1 MLSIKR
7 LEKVY
12 DFVHPNVDGIKIES
26 KVIKSGLTS
35 VVVEI
40 NKVAVKT
47 RAEQESHCLES
58 ALKKFNS
65 KRKLSKMSTSF
76 DFSSKKLIR
85 PNLDN
90 PHLDV
95 QVAVDDYE

>member
-1 MLSIKR
+1 MLSIER

-12 DFVHPNVDGIKIES
+12 DFIHPNEDGIRIES
-26 KVIKSGLTS
+26 KIIKSGLTS
-35 VVVEI
+35 EVVEFNKVVV
-40 NKVAVKT
+40 KAK
-47 RAEQESHCLES
+47 AEQQAHCLDS
-58 ALKKFNS
+58 ALKKFHS

-90 PHLDV
+90 PH
-95 QVAVDDYE
+95 VDL